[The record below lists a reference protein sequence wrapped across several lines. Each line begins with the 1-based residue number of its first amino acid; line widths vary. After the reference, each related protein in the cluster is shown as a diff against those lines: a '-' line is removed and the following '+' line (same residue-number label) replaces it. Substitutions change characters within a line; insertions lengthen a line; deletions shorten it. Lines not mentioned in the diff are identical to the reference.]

1 MPAIVGWIISGIT
14 SGVLW
19 LFKNRIGQMIT
30 ALLAWAGVSLATYKS
45 AVEPFIDQLKSYAQ
59 SGLGGGQ
66 LGAIALQWAG
76 LMKFDVAITMI
87 ISAVAAKHALNA
99 ARVFFRR
106 APTGS

>member
-1 MPAIVGWIISGIT
+1 MPAIVAWIISGVT

-30 ALLAWAGVSLATYKS
+30 AVLAWAGITLATYS
-45 AVEPFIDQLKSYAQ
+45 LGVEPFIDQLESAAQ
-59 SGLGGGQ
+59 AGAGGGEY
-66 LGAIALQWAG
+66 AAAALAYMG

-99 ARVFFRR
+99 GRVFFRR
-106 APTGS
+106 ASTGA